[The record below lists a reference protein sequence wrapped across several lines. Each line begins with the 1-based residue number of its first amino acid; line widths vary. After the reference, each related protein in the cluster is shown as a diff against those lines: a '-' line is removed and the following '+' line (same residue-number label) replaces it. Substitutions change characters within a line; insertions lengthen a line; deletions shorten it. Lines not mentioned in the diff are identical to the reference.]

1 MKRAIK
7 GSVVLGVLGLIGWIA
22 FGPLWTRWKEHSRV
36 SYREAETT
44 RGKVVVVVNA
54 TGTIKPVRSVT
65 VGTFVSGPI
74 KSILVDFNAEVKKD
88 TLLATIDQ
96 RIYRAAVARD
106 KATLATQ
113 VANVKQTKA
122 KLQQAINDE
131 MRSRVY
137 SPPANP
143 APSRGD
149 HAIRVRLGPGKGD
162 EQSP

>member
-1 MKRAIK
+1 MSAPNLITCSSNEALMKRAVK
-7 GSVVLGVLGLIGWIA
+7 WSVILGTLGLIGWIA

-36 SYREAETT
+36 NYREAETT

-96 RIYRAAVARD
+96 RIYRA
-106 KATLATQ
+106 TWLAI
-113 VANVKQTKA
+113 KPRWRPK
-122 KLQQAINDE
+122 
-131 MRSRVY
+131 
-137 SPPANP
+137 
-143 APSRGD
+143 
-149 HAIRVRLGPGKGD
+149 
-162 EQSP
+162 